1 MAPEIALEQLIGF
14 AKRNSDDA
22 WLNSNTHT
30 AEVFTAIA
38 ESLSTITALQSSLTR
53 VEGEKARLL
62 AALRKVPLFGMTED
76 ALGWRCAGCG
86 AVSGIREDG
95 SNREEACAPW
105 CHVPIV
111 EAAIDAAEGKR

>member
-1 MAPEIALEQLIGF
+1 MIE
-14 AKRNSDDA
+14 RD
-22 WLNSNTHT
+22 
-30 AEVFTAIA
+30 
-38 ESLSTITALQSSLTR
+38 TALQSSLTR

-111 EAAIDAAEGKR
+111 EAAIDEAEGKR